1 MFELIAAVISV
12 AGPEATSAGVVLTG
26 GGAQLDG
33 ITALARDI
41 LKAPVRVAAP
51 EGALLGILDD
61 FQGPS
66 NAAILGLFSWVARS
80 LDEAGI
86 AEEPQAGLVGRVVAW
101 IKGRFSRA
109 RS

>member
-1 MFELIAAVISV
+1 MLFRS
-12 AGPEATSAGVVLTG
+12 TG

-51 EGALLGILDD
+51 EGPLLGILDD

-86 AEEPQAGLVGRVVAW
+86 AEEPRASIVGRVLGGL
-101 IKGRFSRA
+101 KGLFSRG